1 VHSASP
7 LVSPCL
13 ALSRS
18 HWKCALKLKEI
29 PCIHAE
35 AYLAGE
41 LKHGPV
47 ALVDEDM
54 PVVVITPNDALLE
67 KVKSNMQEVRAR
79 GGELFVFADLSSHFG
94 EADDVHVIPVQMLA

>member
-1 VHSASP
+1 MLMHHSCIP
-7 LVSPCL
+7 LPRSFSPCL

-18 HWKCALKLKEI
+18 YWKCALKLKEI

-47 ALVDEDM
+47 A
-54 PVVVITPNDALLE
+54 
-67 KVKSNMQEVRAR
+67 
-79 GGELFVFADLSSHFG
+79 
-94 EADDVHVIPVQMLA
+94 HVIPVQMLALPCGAGARYRRRQAAQPGQERDGGVRFAPGVD

>member
-1 VHSASP
+1 MLMHHSCIP
-7 LVSPCL
+7 LPRSFSPCL

-18 HWKCALKLKEI
+18 YWKCALKLKEI

-47 ALVDEDM
+47 AHAVL
-54 PVVVITPNDALLE
+54 
-67 KVKSNMQEVRAR
+67 
-79 GGELFVFADLSSHFG
+79 
-94 EADDVHVIPVQMLA
+94 VQMLAYHVALARGTDVGKPRNLAKSVTVE